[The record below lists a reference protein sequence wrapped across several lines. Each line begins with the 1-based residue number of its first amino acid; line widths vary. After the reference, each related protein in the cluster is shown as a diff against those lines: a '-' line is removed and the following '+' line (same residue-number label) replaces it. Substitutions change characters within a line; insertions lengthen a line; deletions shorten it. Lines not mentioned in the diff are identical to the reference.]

1 MAADYAPENPS
12 DLLFRKASVH
22 QLSGVDA
29 LHVLTETGDRH
40 MHTIKLAL
48 LADGPA
54 GVPSYDEVKAWVA
67 EDLVRIPP
75 LRWKVRKIPFGLGR
89 PVFVDSGAYDVD
101 RHMSAV
107 ELASPGGPEELDE
120 VVSRIASESIDRAH
134 PLWSLTYVTG
144 LDQARFDGA
153 RVALVFKLH
162 HAIMD
167 GQASVRFLEL
177 AFDSDEPL
185 TFALPGEP
193 ERDPTRGEL
202 IRFALAS
209 QARLYAQLPK
219 VVRRTAASVRDN
231 FARKKT
237 GVAPTDP
244 LTGPATHFNRWPL
257 RERIYVDVTV
267 PFADIKAIK
276 DATGRTV
283 NEVFVTLCGG
293 AVRRYLA
300 DHGDVPGR
308 CLNCAHPVSLRQPE
322 ERDNFGNRTSY
333 WYVSLGTDID
343 DPLERLQ
350 AVKKS
355 LDAAREWA
363 KGDIELFAVW
373 QDYYLLFGTLTLGS
387 LSLAERL
394 TKRPAFNA
402 IVSNVRGPQQ
412 LSLRGAPVVAVRSMG
427 PVTRV
432 LGLNMT
438 AWTYGDNFSVG
449 LHSSRAFMPD
459 LRRLAD
465 HLCDE
470 LDAFKKA
477 VANLS

>member
-1 MAADYAPENPS
+1 MQ
-12 DLLFRKASVH
+12 

-29 LHVLTETGDRH
+29 LHVLTESADRH

-48 LADGPA
+48 LADGPD
-54 GVPSYDEVKAWVA
+54 GVPTYDDVRVWATET
-67 EDLVRIPP
+67 LVRIPP

-89 PVFVDSGAYDVD
+89 PVFIDGGAYGIE
-101 RHMSAV
+101 RHLHAV
-107 ELASPGGPEELDE
+107 ELAAPGGPEELDE
-120 VVSRIASESIDRAH
+120 LVSRIASESIDRTH
-134 PLWSLTYVTG
+134 PLWTLAYVTG
-144 LDQARFDGA
+144 LDPARFDGA

-177 AFDSDEPL
+177 AFDSGEPL
-185 TFALPGEP
+185 TFPPPGEP
-193 ERDPTRGEL
+193 EPEPTRAEL
-202 IRFALAS
+202 IRFALA
-209 QARLYAQLPK
+209 AHVRLYAQLPK

-231 FARKKT
+231 FARKKA

-244 LTGPATHFNRWPL
+244 LTGPATHFNRWPA
-257 RERIYVDVTV
+257 RDRIYVDVTV
-267 PFADIKAIK
+267 PFGEIRAIK

-293 AVRRYLA
+293 AIRRYLA
-300 DHGDVPGR
+300 EHGAVPER
-308 CLNCAHPVSLRQPE
+308 CLNCAHPVSLRKPE
-322 ERDNFGNRTSY
+322 EQDNFGNRTSY
-333 WYVSLGTDID
+333 WYVSLGTDVE
-343 DPLERLQ
+343 DPLERLA
-350 AVKKS
+350 AVKQS

-363 KGDIELFAVW
+363 KGDVELFAVW
-373 QDYYLLFGTLTLGS
+373 QDYYTLFGTMTLGS
-387 LSLAERL
+387 LSIAERL

-449 LHSSRAFMPD
+449 LHSSREFMPD
-459 LRRLAD
+459 LRRLAT

-470 LDAFKKA
+470 LDAFQKA
-477 VANLS
+477 VANRT

>member
-1 MAADYAPENPS
+1 
-12 DLLFRKASVH
+12 VH

-29 LHVLTETGDRH
+29 LHVLEETADQH

-48 LADGPA
+48 LAEGPE
-54 GVPSYDEVKAWVA
+54 GLPSYGDVRAWADETLA
-67 EDLVRIPP
+67 RIPP
-75 LRWKVRKIPFGLGR
+75 LRWKVRKIPLGLGR
-89 PVFVDSGAYDVD
+89 PVFIDAGAFDVD
-101 RHMSAV
+101 RHVRAV
-107 ELASPGGPEELDE
+107 ELLSPGGPDELDE
-120 VVSRIASESIDRAH
+120 LVSQVASGSIDRAW
-134 PLWSLTYVTG
+134 PLWQLTYVSG
-144 LDQARFDGA
+144 LDPARFDGA

-185 TFALPGEP
+185 TLLPPGEP
-193 ERDPTRGEL
+193 EREPTRAEL
-202 IRFALAS
+202 VRFALAA
-209 QARLYAQLPK
+209 QLRLYAQLPK

-231 FARKKT
+231 FSRKKT

-283 NEVFVTLCGG
+283 NEVFVTVCGG
-293 AVRRYLA
+293 AIRRYLA
-300 DHGDVPGR
+300 DHGDVPAR
-308 CLNCAHPVSLRQPE
+308 VLNCAHPISLRRPD

-333 WYVSLGTDID
+333 WYVSLGTDVE

-350 AVKKS
+350 AVKQS

-363 KGDIELFAVW
+363 KGDVELFAVW
-373 QDYYLLFGTLTLGS
+373 QDYYTLFGTLTLGS
-387 LSLAERL
+387 LTLAEKL

-402 IVSNVRGPQQ
+402 IVSNVRGPQP
-412 LSLRGAPVVAVRSMG
+412 LSLHGAPVVAVRSMG

-438 AWTYGDNFSVG
+438 AWTYGENFSVG
-449 LHSSRAFMPD
+449 LHSCREFMPD
-459 LRRLAD
+459 LRRLGG

-477 VANLS
+477 IANLA

>member
-1 MAADYAPENPS
+1 MQ
-12 DLLFRKASVH
+12 

-29 LHVLTETGDRH
+29 LHVLTESADRH

-48 LADGPA
+48 LAEGPD
-54 GVPSYDEVKAWVA
+54 GVPSYDDVRGWA
-67 EDLVRIPP
+67 DQTLVRIPP

-89 PVFVDSGAYDVD
+89 PVFIDGGAYDVD
-101 RHMSAV
+101 RHLRAV
-107 ELASPGGPEELDE
+107 ELVMPGGPVELDE
-120 VVSRIASESIDRAH
+120 LVSQIASESIDRIH

-144 LDQARFDGA
+144 LDPAHFDGA

-177 AFDSDEPL
+177 AFDSAEPL
-185 TFALPGEP
+185 TFPPPGEP
-193 ERDPTRGEL
+193 EREPTRGEL
-202 IRFALAS
+202 VRFALAS
-209 QARLYAQLPK
+209 QLRLYAQLPK
-219 VVRRTAASVRDN
+219 VVRRTAVSVRDN
-231 FARKKT
+231 FSRKKT

-257 RERIYVDVTV
+257 RDRIYADVTV

-293 AVRRYLA
+293 AIRRYLA
-300 DHGDVPGR
+300 EHGEVPDR
-308 CLNCAHPVSLRQPE
+308 CLNSAHPVSLRKPE

-333 WYVSLGTDID
+333 WYVSLGTDVD

-363 KGDIELFAVW
+363 KGDVELFAVW
-373 QDYYLLFGTLTLGS
+373 QDYYMLFGTMTLGS
-387 LSLAERL
+387 LSIAERL

-402 IVSNVRGPQQ
+402 IVSNVRGPQA
-412 LSLRGAPVVAVRSMG
+412 LSLGGAPVVAVRSMG

-438 AWTYGDNFSVG
+438 AWTYADNFSVG
-449 LHSSRAFMPD
+449 LHSSREFMPD
-459 LRRLAD
+459 LRRLGD

-477 VANLS
+477 VANQT

>member
-1 MAADYAPENPS
+1 M
-12 DLLFRKASVH
+12 H

-29 LHVLTETGDRH
+29 LHVLSETGDRH
-40 MHTIKLAL
+40 MHTVKLAL
-48 LADGPA
+48 LADGPD
-54 GVPSYDEVKAWVA
+54 GVPSYDAVRSWAA
-67 EDLVRIPP
+67 ETLVRIPP
-75 LRWKVRKIPFGLGR
+75 MRWKVRKIPFGLGK
-89 PVFVDSGAYDVD
+89 PVFIDGGRYDVD
-101 RHMSAV
+101 RHVSAV
-107 ELASPGGPEELDE
+107 ELPAPGGPEELDE
-120 VVSRIASESIDRAH
+120 VVSRIASESIDRVH
-134 PLWSLTYVTG
+134 PLWSLTYVSG
-144 LDQARFDGA
+144 LDPTQFDGA

-177 AFDSDEPL
+177 AFDSAEPL
-185 TFALPGEP
+185 AFPPPGQPEP
-193 ERDPTRGEL
+193 EPTRGEL
-202 IRFALAS
+202 IRFALVE
-209 QARLYAQLPK
+209 QMKLYAQLPK
-219 VVRRTAASVRDN
+219 VVRRTASSVRDN

-267 PFADIKAIK
+267 PFADIRAIK

-293 AVRRYLA
+293 AIRRYLA
-300 DHGDVPGR
+300 DHGEVPER
-308 CLNCAHPVSLRQPE
+308 CLNSAHPVSLRQPE

-333 WYVSLGTDID
+333 WYVSLGTDVE

-363 KGDIELFAVW
+363 KGDVELFAVW
-373 QDYYLLFGTLTLGS
+373 QDYYMLFGTMTLGS
-387 LSLAERL
+387 LSIAERL

-402 IVSNVRGPQQ
+402 IVSNVRGPMP
-412 LSLRGAPVVAVRSMG
+412 LSLHGAPVVAVRSMG

-449 LHSSRAFMPD
+449 LHSSREFMPD

>member
-1 MAADYAPENPS
+1 MQ
-12 DLLFRKASVH
+12 

-29 LHVLTETGDRH
+29 LHVLSESADRH

-48 LADGPA
+48 VADGGE
-54 GVPSYDEVKAWVA
+54 GVPSYDDVRAWA
-67 EDLVRIPP
+67 TETLARIPP
-75 LRWKVRKIPFGLGR
+75 MRWKVRKIPFGLGR
-89 PVFVDSGAYDVD
+89 PVFIDGGAFDVD
-101 RHMSAV
+101 RHVRAA
-107 ELASPGGPEELDE
+107 ELPAPGGPEELDE
-120 VVSRIASESIDRAH
+120 LVSRIASESIDRVH
-134 PLWSLTYVTG
+134 PLWTLDYVTG
-144 LDQARFDGA
+144 LDPSRFDGA

-185 TFALPGEP
+185 TFPPPREAEP
-193 ERDPTRGEL
+193 EPTRGEL
-202 IRFALAS
+202 IRFALAA
-209 QARLYAQLPK
+209 QMRLYAQLPK
-219 VVRRTAASVRDN
+219 VVRRTAVSVRDN
-231 FARKKT
+231 FSRKKT

-257 RERIYVDVTV
+257 RDRIYVDVTV

-293 AVRRYLA
+293 AIRRYLA
-300 DHGDVPGR
+300 EHGAVPER
-308 CLNCAHPVSLRQPE
+308 CLNSAHPVSLRKPE

-333 WYVSLGTDID
+333 WYVSLGTDVE

-355 LDAAREWA
+355 LDAAREWS
-363 KGDIELFAVW
+363 KGDVELFAVW
-373 QDYYLLFGTLTLGS
+373 QDYYMLFGTMTLGS
-387 LSLAERL
+387 LSIAERL

-402 IVSNVRGPQQ
+402 IVSNVRGPSA
-412 LSLRGAPVVAVRSMG
+412 LSLGGAPVVAVRSMG

-449 LHSSRAFMPD
+449 LHSSREFMPD
-459 LRRLAD
+459 LRRLGA

-470 LDAFKKA
+470 LDAFQKA

>member
-1 MAADYAPENPS
+1 M
-12 DLLFRKASVH
+12 H

-29 LHVLTETGDRH
+29 LHVLEETTDQH
-40 MHTIKLAL
+40 MHTIKLTLRAP
-48 LADGPA
+48 GPD
-54 GVPSYDEVKAWVA
+54 GVPSYDEVRSWAA
-67 EDLVRIPP
+67 ERLVRIPP
-75 LRWKVRKIPFGLGR
+75 LRWRVRKIPLGLSR
-89 PVFVDSGAYDVD
+89 PVFIDAGTVDVSPHVRG
-101 RHMSAV
+101 V
-107 ELASPGGPEELDE
+107 ELAAPGGPEELDA
-120 VVSRIASESIDRAH
+120 VVSRIASGSIDRSR
-134 PLWSLTYVTG
+134 PLWELVYVSG
-144 LDQARFDGA
+144 LDPSQFDGA
-153 RVALVFKLH
+153 AIALVFKLH

-185 TFALPGEP
+185 TFGPPGEP
-193 ERDPTRGEL
+193 EREPTRGEL

-231 FARKKT
+231 FARKKE
-237 GVAPTDP
+237 GLAPTDP

-293 AVRRYLA
+293 AIRRYLA
-300 DHGDVPGR
+300 DHGEVPER
-308 CLNCAHPVSLRQPE
+308 CLNCAHPVSLRSPD

-333 WYVSLGTDID
+333 WYVSLGTDVE
-343 DPLERLQ
+343 DPLERLA

-363 KGDIELFAVW
+363 KGDVELFAVW
-373 QDYYLLFGTLTLGS
+373 QDYYTLFGKMTLGS

-412 LSLRGAPVVAVRSMG
+412 LSLHGAPVVAVRSMG

-438 AWTYGDNFSVG
+438 AWTYGENFSVG
-449 LHSSRAFMPD
+449 LHSCREFMPD
-459 LRRLAD
+459 LRRLAS

-470 LDAFKKA
+470 LDAFQKA
-477 VANLS
+477 VANLA